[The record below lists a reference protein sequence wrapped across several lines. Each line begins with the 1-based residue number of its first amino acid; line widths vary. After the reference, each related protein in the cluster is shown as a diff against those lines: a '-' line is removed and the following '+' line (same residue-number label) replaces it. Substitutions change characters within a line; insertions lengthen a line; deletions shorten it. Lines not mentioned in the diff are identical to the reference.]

1 MIGICTDS
9 NSQLPDE
16 LAARFGIEVVPLTMV
31 VDHREYLEGFDFDVD
46 DFYSLFAGGHRP
58 CVEFIQP
65 SPGQFALAYE
75 ELVARGC
82 TQILSIHSSPRV
94 SDTLKAARLAAHS
107 APVPVRLID
116 SHTSRFGV
124 SCCVWATAEAIAGG
138 ATLDEATAVAE
149 SLQPLLGNVFVLAG
163 LDLVG
168 HDVGH
173 DVGRE
178 AGRGDP
184 QGRRFDESS
193 VLHGCARQR
202 KVMTLVDGQF
212 QTVREVGNLVD
223 AVNAMAGYIR
233 CRSEHVGGR
242 GLNVAIGSAHQAMRA
257 VAEALATAVGSCPH
271 VNEVVQFRVGPSV
284 GIETGPG
291 TVGCVMYPA

>member
-16 LAARFGIEVVPLTMV
+16 LAERFGIEVVPVTMV
-31 VDHREYLEGFDFDVD
+31 IDHREYLEGFDFDVD
-46 DFYSLFAGGHRP
+46 DFYSLYAGGHRP
-58 CVEFIQP
+58 SVEIIQP
-65 SPGQFALAYE
+65 SPGQFALAYD
-75 ELVARGC
+75 ELAARGC
-82 TQILSIHSSPRV
+82 TQILSIHTSPRV

-124 SCCVWATAEAIAGG
+124 SCCVWAAAEAVAAG

-149 SLQPLLGNVFVLAG
+149 SLQPLLGNVFILGG

-168 HDVGH
+168 HEDSSGH
-173 DVGRE
+173 RL
-178 AGRGDP
+178 
-184 QGRRFDESS
+184 DESS
-193 VLHGCARQR
+193 VAHTCARHR
-202 KVMTLVDGQF
+202 KVMTLVNGQF
-212 QTVREVGNLVD
+212 QTVREVDNLVD
-223 AVNAMAGYIR
+223 AVDAMVGYIR
-233 CRSEHVGGR
+233 CRSDHVGGR
-242 GLNVAIGSAHQAMRA
+242 GLNVAIGSAHQAMRP
-257 VAEALATAVGSCPH
+257 VAEALTAAVGTCPH

-291 TVGCVMYPA
+291 SIGCVMYPA

>member
-16 LAARFGIEVVPLTMV
+16 LAQRFGIEVVPLTMV
-31 VDHREYLEGFDFDVD
+31 IDHREYLEGFDFDVD

-58 CVEFIQP
+58 SVEFIQP
-65 SPGQFALAYE
+65 SPGQFAVAYDDLA
-75 ELVARGC
+75 ARGC
-82 TQILSIHSSPRV
+82 TQILSIHTSPQV

-124 SCCVWATAEAIAGG
+124 SCCVWAAAEAIAAG

-149 SLQPLLGNVFVLAG
+149 SLQPLLGNVFILAG
-163 LDLVG
+163 LDLAGLDAGQGLAG
-168 HDVGH
+168 HEGSSGH
-173 DVGRE
+173 HVADS
-178 AGRGDP
+178 P
-184 QGRRFDESS
+184 
-193 VLHGCARQR
+193 VLHTCARQR

-212 QTVREVGNLVD
+212 QTVREVDNLVD
-223 AVNAMAGYIR
+223 AVNAMSGYIR
-233 CRSEHVGGR
+233 CRSDHAGGR
-242 GLNVAIGSAHQAMRA
+242 GLNVAIGSAHQALRP
-257 VAEALATAVGSCPH
+257 VAEALTAAVGNCRH

-291 TVGCVMYPA
+291 TIGCVMYPA